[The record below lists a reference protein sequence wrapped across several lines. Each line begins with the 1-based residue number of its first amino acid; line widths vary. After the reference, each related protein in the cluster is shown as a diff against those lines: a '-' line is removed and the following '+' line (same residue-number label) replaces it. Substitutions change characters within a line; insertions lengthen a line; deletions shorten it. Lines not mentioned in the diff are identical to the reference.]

1 VRIEESA
8 CTTYNIDIFCTLAW
22 VKYNFYFNVYI
33 YIYVFLLLQKF
44 RFISTRIFISAIIV
58 ILLVLRTSARAYLID
73 LRLFN
78 NKNSLHVYSTNYK
91 IDNML
96 LHINRVQG
104 KTCSNKNVTRVKL
117 DHMSLLSLLI
127 DRESMQRATS

>member
-1 VRIEESA
+1 MY
-8 CTTYNIDIFCTLAW
+8 TYTYTYFYYFKNFDSLAP
-22 VKYNFYFNVYI
+22 
-33 YIYVFLLLQKF
+33 
-44 RFISTRIFISAIIV
+44 RIFISAIIV
-58 ILLVLRTSARAYLID
+58 ILLALRTSARAYLID